1 MEITTKVIMEQCGH
15 KTTTQM
21 YCIAVSAVGIQG
33 HVTVL
38 KNAKGMIYTLY
49 KRENN

>member
-38 KNAKGMIYTLY
+38 NAKGMICTQY